1 MSDGGDA
8 GGGAGAGAGTGR
20 PSFPSLGGVA
30 RGALSRPSWWGV
42 DRVVLE
48 RKVLAIAPQFMV
60 FDAEGALLLFCQ
72 QKLLALKE
80 DLRVYADETKQVEL
94 LTIKARQIIDF
105 SAAYDV
111 VDARTGDKVGVLR
124 RRGLKSLVRDEWQ
137 LCDADEQ
144 PFGTLRETGAALL
157 RRFLPIPQR
166 FQLALGDDVVG
177 VIKQSW
183 NPFVLK
189 AEMDLSA
196 DTMRRLDRRL
206 ALAAGLLLMA
216 IDRRQASI

>member
-1 MSDGGDA
+1 MSDGGDP
-8 GGGAGAGAGTGR
+8 GPGPGPGPGR

-72 QKLLALKE
+72 HKLLTLKE
-80 DLRVYADETKQVEL
+80 DLRVYADETRKTEL

-111 VDARTGDKVGVLR
+111 VDTRTGDKVGVLR

-137 LCDADEQ
+137 LCDADDR
-144 PFGTLRETGAALL
+144 PFGKLQETGAALL
-157 RRFLPIPQR
+157 RRLLPIPQR
-166 FQLALGDDVVG
+166 FQLQLGDEVVG

-183 NPFVLK
+183 NPFVFK
-189 AEMDLSA
+189 AEMDLSL
-196 DTMRRLDRRL
+196 DTMGRLDRRL
-206 ALAAGLLLMA
+206 ALAMGLLLMA
-216 IDRRQASI
+216 IDRRQTSI